1 MGTKFA
7 FYGGCTTIGGT
18 IIELA
23 HDGYRLIFDLGR
35 AVSRKM
41 PTIQGEQPQDVIP
54 RLLEMGELPD
64 IEGLF
69 CEAKDQDRIAKQ
81 TLVAI
86 SHAHLDHMALL
97 PLLRHDI
104 PVLVSKD
111 TKRML
116 ESLDEIA
123 KGPGNPLQYLAI
135 EDKELYIFGP
145 FVIRFQP
152 VDHDIPG
159 ASAIFIETPDGRF
172 VYSGDLRLHG
182 NHAKRTRA
190 FVDAAH
196 QFAPDL
202 LWIEGTRALSD
213 DLPEMIP
220 ERELVAPMVEAIRG
234 TNSGVYFSF
243 YPRNPERIESL
254 KRAAGAT
261 GRKLCLLPS
270 SAYLYSQF
278 GGDLTEISLFQ
289 GRTTEVVDERIAWFS
304 NMQLPVVTSEEV
316 RNSEE
321 LFMIEMPFET
331 LGELSKIQPREGG
344 VYIHSNGHPLGPY
357 DEDWSSF
364 QEKLQLHRLA
374 YRPIGSSGHA
384 SREEILSMIE
394 TISPHLFMP
403 IHTHHPERFDVK
415 QVQRVLP
422 EVGVQYDVGDLLQKK
437 PVKRF

>member
-1 MGTKFA
+1 MGTKLT

-35 AVSRKM
+35 AVSKKM
-41 PTIQGEQPQDVIP
+41 PATQGEKLQDMIC
-54 RLLEMGELPD
+54 RLLDLGELPD

-69 CEAKDQDRIAKQ
+69 CEAADQDRIAKQ
-81 TLVAI
+81 TLIAI

-97 PLLRHDI
+97 SLLRHDI

-123 KGPGNPLQYLAI
+123 KGPGNSLRYLAI
-135 EDKELYIFGP
+135 EDEERYIFGP
-145 FVIRFQP
+145 FVLRFQP

-182 NHAKRTRA
+182 NHAQRTRA
-190 FVDAAH
+190 FVNAAH

-202 LWIEGTRALSD
+202 LWIEGTRARSD
-213 DLPEMIP
+213 DLPEVIP
-220 ERELVAPMVEAIRG
+220 EQELATPMEEAVRG
-234 TNSGVYFSF
+234 ANSGVYFSF
-243 YPRNPERIESL
+243 YPRNPERVEIL
-254 KRAAGAT
+254 KRVAGVT

-278 GGDLTEISLFQ
+278 GGDLTGISLFQ
-289 GRTTEVVDERIAWFS
+289 GSTPEDADERIAWFLK
-304 NMQLPVVTSEEV
+304 MQLPVVTLEEV
-316 RNSEE
+316 RNNEQ
-321 LFMIEMPFET
+321 LFMIEMPFENMS
-331 LGELSKIQPREGG
+331 ELSEIHPGEGG

-357 DEDWSSF
+357 DEDWSAF
-364 QEKLQLHRLA
+364 QEQLELHSLA
-374 YRPIGSSGHA
+374 YCSIGSSGHA
-384 SREEILSMIE
+384 SRREILSMIE
-394 TISPHLFMP
+394 MISPHLFMP
-403 IHTHHPERFDVK
+403 IHTQHPERFEVK
-415 QVQRVLP
+415 HVQRVLP
-422 EVGVQYDVGDLLQKK
+422 EVGMQYDVGDLLQKN